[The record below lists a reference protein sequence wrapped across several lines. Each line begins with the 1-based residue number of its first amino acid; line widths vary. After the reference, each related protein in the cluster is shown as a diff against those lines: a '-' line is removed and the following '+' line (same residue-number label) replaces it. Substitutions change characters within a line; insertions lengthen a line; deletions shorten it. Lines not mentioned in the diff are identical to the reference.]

1 MIIASAHHICD
12 FTTSNFAK
20 IRPKLHP
27 NHSATTQNLRHCRRA
42 AQIVKPASSTLWRV
56 CICTGGKLQCHWIAI
71 ISSWICDLCRSG
83 EASAVRYYPGNRAAH
98 LARAPL
104 SPLITSST
112 LAIGHDTILL
122 EQGKPP
128 AFHSSVF
135 ANYKYF
141 WLKIV
146 RQSHLP
152 LLCPSIRK
160 LCVYESPTQC
170 APRLMM
176 MRWEC
181 WGAASWPV
189 SSVSAP
195 LRHWRLNFKRNPCS
209 SLHPST
215 GPGCLAVVAE
225 FKCYLAKMPFVLKI
239 SKSNILVSIQQR
251 NCWKSHDWFE
261 EHKHSV

>member
-1 MIIASAHHICD
+1 MIFMIIASAHHICD

-71 ISSWICDLCRSG
+71 ISSWICDLGRG
-83 EASAVRYYPGNRAAH
+83 RRQQWDITLVTKHRAAH
-98 LARAPL
+98 LARTPL

-128 AFHSSVF
+128 AFLSPVF

-160 LCVYESPTQC
+160 LCMNPPLSVRRGWWWWDENVGALPHDLCRLSL
-170 APRLMM
+170 PR
-176 MRWEC
+176 
-181 WGAASWPV
+181 
-189 SSVSAP
+189 SAIED
-195 LRHWRLNFKRNPCS
+195 WISKEI
-209 SLHPST
+209 
-215 GPGCLAVVAE
+215 LAVHFTPAQAQAAWPW
-225 FKCYLAKMPFVLKI
+225 LRG
-239 SKSNILVSIQQR
+239 SNAIQQKCHLFWKYR
-251 NCWKSHDWFE
+251 NQIS
-261 EHKHSV
+261 